1 MSFDFIKGVCKH
13 LKAFAEC
20 WKRLHTL
27 RATLFLTAI
36 KAMQRKWYIGLLL
49 VLSIALFSVDSAT
62 GQATGTITGVV
73 TDSTAGQTIPG
84 ANILIVGTQQGTT
97 TGSGGAYSLDVEP
110 GTYDVQ
116 VSFVGFT
123 TETRSGVEVQ
133 ANQTTRV
140 DFQLV
145 RGGVQLEEVVAVG
158 YTQRRAQDLTGSVS
172 TVSSGDIEDLPVAG
186 VDRAL
191 EGQVSGVQINQGS
204 GVPGG
209 GPQIRIRG
217 AGSIGAGTDPLYVLD
232 GFALPSSSG
241 EVNNPINDIPP
252 SDIESVTVLK
262 DASATAI
269 YGSRGANG
277 VVLIETKSGS
287 SGDIRVNV
295 SSNYGVQQLPS
306 VMIPEMA
313 GARQFAQWRKDFEEG
328 QAEFENRPVDVPE
341 AFQNPEEYG
350 EGADWVDAV
359 TRNAQQ
365 YEFNVSVQGGGD
377 NVQSFVSAGYT
388 SQEGLV
394 EATDYERFSLRANVD
409 IAINEMFSAGVRVS
423 PTFSQRTQSSV
434 GGDGRYEAGFGNALV
449 ASPLEP
455 VFEED
460 GSFNLMTPDSEDDT
474 GALFP
479 YPNPL
484 QTLKQL
490 QRDRETLRGIGSAF
504 IEFRPVDAL
513 TVETRI
519 NADWQDVEQ
528 ENFDPST
535 VGNLFEPP
543 PTQSTGSYFRSGY
556 SNWLS
561 ETTLSYSETLG
572 EAHSLEAVTGV
583 TFQQQTSTNA
593 GLNGSEFPGD
603 EVRTLNAA
611 ADISGD
617 TGKSEWSLL
626 SFLGRVDYS
635 YGDRYLVTAT
645 VRRDGSSRFGSG
657 NRWGTF
663 PSLAVGWRLSE
674 EAFLEDAEF
683 LSNLKIR
690 LSYGQNGNFNIGNF
704 TYAGGVGISNY
715 VTGGSIANGR
725 TVNSLR
731 NPDLGWE
738 ESREYNVGIE
748 SSFFDSRITASI
760 DLYRRLTE
768 ELLFNVE
775 VPQSSGFSSAIQNRG
790 EIQNQGVEVSINT
803 VNIQT
808 EDLSWDTQFNIS
820 SNANEVL
827 ELGPENEPIIAGD
840 INAGRPTHITEV
852 GGPIGQFYGWQIEG
866 LYDSEEEI
874 RNNPSYDEAQVGNI
888 RPIDVNG
895 DGELTKGGDFTKLG
909 NPYPD
914 FTFGL
919 TNTFNYRNFDL
930 RVLLSG
936 SYGGKRMQ
944 GSHEW
949 FWNIDGVFNVPAEY
963 IEDRWRSADDPGD
976 GVTPKAVGPSTN
988 RLIYRDPNS
997 LSVQDN
1003 SHLWLKNITLGYTLP
1018 SSLVGTVA
1026 QRARVYTSVRN
1037 AFILTDYDGGNPQA
1051 TNYQGIGGDG
1061 QQLTPGL
1068 DYSTYP
1074 VPRTITVGAKLNF

>member
-1 MSFDFIKGVCKH
+1 MLQRWYDAVF
-13 LKAFAEC
+13 FALC
-20 WKRLHTL
+20 
-27 RATLFLTAI
+27 
-36 KAMQRKWYIGLLL
+36 LLL
-49 VLSIALFSVDSAT
+49 VPVGTVLA
-62 GQATGTITGVV
+62 QPTGTIAGVV
-73 TDSTAGQTIPG
+73 ADSAEEQSIPG
-84 ANILIVGTQQGTT
+84 ANVLIEGTQQGTT
-97 TGSGGAYSLDVEP
+97 TNSEGRYSLELEP
-110 GTYDVQ
+110 GTYDLR
-116 VSFVGFT
+116 VSFVGYAEARRQDVVVEANET
-123 TETRSGVEVQ
+123 TTV
-133 ANQTTRV
+133 N
-140 DFQLV
+140 FQLTES
-145 RGGVQLEEVVAVG
+145 GVQLEEVVAVG
-158 YTQRRAQDLTGSVS
+158 YTQQRTQDLTGSVS
-172 TVSSGDIEDLPVAG
+172 TVSSGDIEDLPVTG
-186 VDRAL
+186 VDQAL
-191 EGQVSGVQINQGS
+191 QGQVSGVQINQGS

-209 GPQIRIRG
+209 GPQIRVRG
-217 AGSIGAGTDPLYVLD
+217 AGSIGAGTDPLYVVD

-252 SDIESVTVLK
+252 SDIESITVLK

-277 VVLIETKSGS
+277 VVLIDTKTGS
-287 SGDIRVNV
+287 AGGMRVNV
-295 SSNYGVQQLPS
+295 NSEYGIQQLPS
-306 VMIPEMA
+306 IMLPEMA
-313 GARQFAQWRKDFEEG
+313 SARQFAQWRKDFEEG
-328 QAEFENRPVDVPE
+328 QAEFENRSVDVPG

-350 EGADWVDAV
+350 GGTDWVDAV

-365 YEFNVSVQGGGD
+365 YEFNVSVQGGGE

-394 EATDYERFSLRANVD
+394 ESTDYERFSLRANVD
-409 IAINEMFSAGVRVS
+409 VSISEMVSVGVRLS

-455 VFEED
+455 VFEDD
-460 GSFNLMTPDSEDDT
+460 GSYNLMTPDLEDDT

-490 QRDRETLRGIGSAF
+490 QRDRETLRGVGSAF
-504 IEFRPVDAL
+504 IEVQPVDEL
-513 TVETRI
+513 TLETRI

-535 VGNLFEPP
+535 LGALFEPP
-543 PTQSTGSYFRSGY
+543 PTESTGSYGRFGY

-561 ETTLSYSETLG
+561 ETTLSYTETLG
-572 EAHSLEAVTGV
+572 DSHNLEAVGGV
-583 TFQQQTSTNA
+583 TFQSQTSTNA
-593 GLNGSEFPGD
+593 GLTGEEFPGD
-603 EVRTLNAA
+603 EIRTLNAA

-617 TGKSEWSLL
+617 TGKSEWALL
-626 SFLGRVDYS
+626 SFLGRIDYS
-635 YGDRYLVTAT
+635 YADRYLLTST
-645 VRRDGSSRFGSG
+645 IRRDGSSRFGSE

-674 EAFLEDAEF
+674 EAFLQDVEF

-690 LSYGQNGNFNIGNF
+690 LSYGENGNFNIGDF
-704 TYAGGVGISNY
+704 TYTGEVGINNY
-715 VTGGSIANGR
+715 LTSGSIANGR

-731 NPDLGWE
+731 NPNLGWE
-738 ESREYNVGIE
+738 ESREYNLGIE
-748 SSFFDSRITASI
+748 AGFFNSRITTSI

-768 ELLFNVE
+768 DLLFNVE

-790 EIQNQGVEVSINT
+790 EVQNQGVEISINT
-803 VNIQT
+803 ANIQR
-808 EDLSWDTQFNIS
+808 EDFSWDTRFNIS
-820 SNANEVL
+820 SNTNEVL
-827 ELGPENEPIIAGD
+827 ELGPNNEPIIAGD

-866 LYDSEEEI
+866 LYESEEEI
-874 RNNPSYDEAQVGNI
+874 QNNPSYDEAQVGNI
-888 RPIDVNG
+888 RPLDVNG
-895 DGELTKGGDFTKLG
+895 DGEITRGGDFTKLG

-919 TNTFNYRNFDL
+919 TNTVNYRNFDL

-936 SYGGKRMQ
+936 SYGGKRML

-1003 SHLWLKNITLGYTLP
+1003 SHIWVKNITFGYSLP
-1018 SSLVGTVA
+1018 SSLVGSVT
-1026 QRARVYTSVRN
+1026 QQARIYTSVRN
-1037 AFILTDYDGGNPQA
+1037 AFIFTSYDGGNPQA

-1068 DYSTYP
+1068 DYTTYP